1 MYEFHYDHIKNKYDN
16 ESRLLFTDTDSLI
29 YEIKT
34 EDVYKDF
41 SNDKEMFDFSES
53 STKSKYYDD
62 SNKLVIDKIK
72 NETTSVAIEE
82 VFGLKSKIYI
92 YIYIYIQK

>member
-1 MYEFHYDHIKNKYDN
+1 
-16 ESRLLFTDTDSLI
+16 
-29 YEIKT
+29 
-34 EDVYKDF
+34 
-41 SNDKEMFDFSES
+41 MFDFSES

-72 NETTSVAIEE
+72 NETASVAIEE

-92 YIYIYIQK
+92 YIYIFRSENTLFKIFWHVAFVS